1 MRKVIGAL
9 ALALALCLSLA
20 AVAAA
25 DPGPIQVSGQD
36 ATTQQQSEAAS
47 GATQVDPS
55 NTNVSIRVLSPG
67 NDGNVT
73 QSNTASS
80 SATSGNQ
87 AGTTQTAGQTAGGS
101 GIQSS
106 QQNAGTDQVSA
117 ALSAAEQAGASNAN
131 LPIRVLSEGDDG
143 NVTQSNGVDSKATSG
158 NAATTGQT
166 STQTQGGSCGCGS
179 GSGIQTG
186 KQDAGTEQESAAAS
200 EAKQIDP
207 SNTNVSI
214 RVLSPGN
221 GGNVTQ
227 SNTAT
232 SNAMSGNT
240 AGTTQSATQAQGG
253 KGCGCTTITS
263 EPASKQD
270 AATDDPATALAAPVT
285 GVNQSNSDG
294 SAATSGNQGATG
306 QTSQQ
311 SASGAG
317 IQTGYQS
324 AGTEQSSAALSG
336 AKQIDASNTSDPVRV
351 LSHGNDGNVT
361 QSNSVS
367 SNATSGNKATT
378 TQTSSQAQGGS
389 CGCSQPIQV
398 AGQQAWTGQESL
410 AGSFAGQ
417 FGASNDA
424 SPTRVLSKGDGG
436 NVTQSNSVYSKAASG
451 NTATTGQTSNQLA
464 GSGRECGC
472 ATSPIQ
478 VVAQKS
484 GTEQGSLALSAA
496 VQAFGHGHSDCGCG
510 GSTSG
515 NDASPVRVWSPGY
528 DGNVTQSNSV
538 TSSATS
544 GNSATTGQGAWQGA
558 GGNAIQVAGQEAE
571 TGQASLA
578 GSLAAQFGASNTAS
592 PVRVYS
598 KGGGGSVSQ
607 QNTDGSTAA
616 SGNTATT
623 GQNAGQY
630 AGSPCGCGRPIQ
642 VAGQKA
648 DTGQLS
654 KALSAAFQIAAANGS
669 DPTRVKSWGGDGWT
683 TQGNASTSRGDSGNG
698 ASTAGTVMQKS

>member
-9 ALALALCLSLA
+9 VLTLAVCLSLA

-36 ATTQQQSEAAS
+36 ATTQQQSGAAS
-47 GATQVDPS
+47 SATQVDPS

-240 AGTTQSATQAQGG
+240 AATTQNSTQAQDG
-253 KGCGCTTITS
+253 
-263 EPASKQD
+263 
-270 AATDDPATALAAPVT
+270 T
-285 GVNQSNSDG
+285 G
-294 SAATSGNQGATG
+294 
-306 QTSQQ
+306 
-311 SASGAG
+311 
-317 IQTGYQS
+317 
-324 AGTEQSSAALSG
+324 
-336 AKQIDASNTSDPVRV
+336 
-351 LSHGNDGNVT
+351 
-361 QSNSVS
+361 
-367 SNATSGNKATT
+367 
-378 TQTSSQAQGGS
+378 
-389 CGCSQPIQV
+389 
-398 AGQQAWTGQESL
+398 
-410 AGSFAGQ
+410 
-417 FGASNDA
+417 
-424 SPTRVLSKGDGG
+424 
-436 NVTQSNSVYSKAASG
+436 
-451 NTATTGQTSNQLA
+451 
-464 GSGRECGC
+464 
-472 ATSPIQ
+472 
-478 VVAQKS
+478 
-484 GTEQGSLALSAA
+484 
-496 VQAFGHGHSDCGCG
+496 
-510 GSTSG
+510 
-515 NDASPVRVWSPGY
+515 
-528 DGNVTQSNSV
+528 
-538 TSSATS
+538 
-544 GNSATTGQGAWQGA
+544 
-558 GGNAIQVAGQEAE
+558 
-571 TGQASLA
+571 
-578 GSLAAQFGASNTAS
+578 
-592 PVRVYS
+592 
-598 KGGGGSVSQ
+598 
-607 QNTDGSTAA
+607 
-616 SGNTATT
+616 
-623 GQNAGQY
+623 
-630 AGSPCGCGRPIQ
+630 
-642 VAGQKA
+642 
-648 DTGQLS
+648 
-654 KALSAAFQIAAANGS
+654 
-669 DPTRVKSWGGDGWT
+669 
-683 TQGNASTSRGDSGNG
+683 
-698 ASTAGTVMQKS
+698 